1 MAKKASKDTEEVP
14 VSAGKSAP
22 QTESRAMNPL
32 REFDRLLDTFF
43 DRGGMPSRWEHPL
56 WQRFA
61 ALEKGMPKVDVID
74 RDAEVVVR
82 AEVPGFER
90 EELDVSVT
98 DGAVTIKGD
107 HREESKVEEG
117 EYFHSEISRGSFT
130 RTVALPGEIDAD
142 KAAASFKNGVLE
154 LTLPKHKKANR
165 RKVEVK

>member
-1 MAKKASKDTEEVP
+1 MVKKASKDTKDVP
-14 VSAGKSAP
+14 VSTGKSAP
-22 QTESRAMNPL
+22 QTESRAMSPF
-32 REFDRLLDTFF
+32 REFDRMLDSFF

-61 ALEKGMPKVDVID
+61 AFEKGMPKVDVID

-107 HREESKVEEG
+107 HREESKEEEG

-142 KAAASFKNGVLE
+142 KAAASFKNGILE
-154 LTLPKHKKANR
+154 LTLPKLKQANR
-165 RKVEVK
+165 RKVDIK

>member
-1 MAKKASKDTEEVP
+1 MAKKAPKDTENVP
-14 VSAGKSAP
+14 VSTGKSAP
-22 QTESRAMNPL
+22 RAESRAMSPF
-32 REFDRLLDTFF
+32 RDVDRMLDTFF
-43 DRGGMPSRWEHPL
+43 DRGGMPSRWDHPL

-61 ALEKGMPKVDVID
+61 AFEKGMPKVDAID

-107 HREESKVEEG
+107 HREQSKKEEG
-117 EYFHSEISRGSFT
+117 EYFHSEISQSSFT
-130 RTVALPGEIDAD
+130 RTVTLPSEIDAD

-154 LTLPKHKKANR
+154 VTLPKLKQANR
-165 RKVEVK
+165 RKVKVK

>member
-1 MAKKASKDTEEVP
+1 MAKKASKDVP
-14 VSAGKSAP
+14 VSTEKPSQP
-22 QTESRAMNPL
+22 SESRAMSPF
-32 REFDRLLDTFF
+32 REFERMLDTFF

-61 ALEKGMPKVDVID
+61 AFEKGMPKVDVID
-74 RDAEVVVR
+74 RDTEVVVR

-98 DGAVTIKGD
+98 DGAVTIKGE
-107 HREESKVEEG
+107 HREESKEEEG
-117 EYFHSEISRGSFT
+117 EYFHSEISQGAFT
-130 RTVALPGEIDAD
+130 RTVALPSEIDAD

-154 LTLPKHKKANR
+154 LTLPKRKKANR

>member
-1 MAKKASKDTEEVP
+1 MAKKASKDVP
-14 VSAGKSAP
+14 VS
-22 QTESRAMNPL
+22 TEKLSQPSESQALSPF
-32 REFDRLLDTFF
+32 REFDRMLESFF
-43 DRGGMPSRWEHPL
+43 GRGGMPSRWEHPL

-61 ALEKGMPKVDVID
+61 AFERGVPKVDVID
-74 RDAEVVVR
+74 RDAEVVVH

-90 EELDVSVT
+90 DELEVSVT
-98 DGAVTIKGD
+98 DGAVTIKGE
-107 HREESKVEEG
+107 HREESKEEEG

>member
-1 MAKKASKDTEEVP
+1 M
-14 VSAGKSAP
+14 
-22 QTESRAMNPL
+22 
-32 REFDRLLDTFF
+32 LDTFF
-43 DRGGMPSRWEHPL
+43 DRGAMPSRWEHPL

-61 ALEKGMPKVDVID
+61 AFERGMPKVDVID

-82 AEVPGFER
+82 AEAPGFER

-107 HREESKVEEG
+107 HREETKEEEG

-130 RTVALPGEIDAD
+130 RTVALPGEVDTD
-142 KAAASFKNGVLE
+142 KAEATFKNGVLE
-154 LTLPKHKKANR
+154 LILPKLKQANR

>member
-1 MAKKASKDTEEVP
+1 MAKKASKDVP
-14 VSAGKSAP
+14 VSTEKPSQP
-22 QTESRAMNPL
+22 SESRAMSPF
-32 REFDRLLDTFF
+32 REFERMLDTFF

-61 ALEKGMPKVDVID
+61 AFEKGMPKVDVID
-74 RDAEVVVR
+74 RDTEVVVR

-98 DGAVTIKGD
+98 DGAVTIKGE
-107 HREESKVEEG
+107 HREESKEEEG
-117 EYFHSEISRGSFT
+117 EYFYSEISQGSFT
-130 RTVALPGEIDAD
+130 RTVALPSEIDAD

-154 LTLPKHKKANR
+154 LTLPKRKKANR